1 MMTSTSMT
9 SLICAGISD
18 RTMSSSMATTSSS
31 SASYSYLRR
40 NLFPQTKTTTKSRTK
55 SKREEQKSSRFP
67 SLRASSSPSSSNGSE
82 DIDAMIFEY
91 DPIYEDVILDD
102 DDNDGGNNKSKND
115 DVVDFDFKS
124 FFLSSEEGNPEKQ
137 GEKIL
142 EKMESFYE
150 FPLDEFQRDATRVLI
165 DGHSLVVSAPTGSGK
180 TLIGETAIMN
190 TLMRG
195 KKAIYTTPLKALSN
209 QKLREFSKKFGKRR
223 VGLKTGDVEVNAEK
237 AEIIVMTTEI
247 LRNMLYSSAAG
258 GVIDKRLDDVG
269 VVILDEV
276 HYLGD
281 AYRGTVWEETI
292 IYCPSNIQLLC
303 LSATIGNPDDLSGW
317 IEEVRRSDADDKGA
331 EDDREQ
337 TTSVQCKTLV
347 SNYRPVPLNWFYSM
361 KPNRDWPGLGY
372 LLNSRGTKMNA
383 DLYPFTE
390 EGVRESFARYGE
402 EQESYYSNRRD
413 NDQKSMRRRL
423 VPHVETTVGQLI
435 SADMLP
441 AVWFIFSRKGC
452 DQAVEYLCRD
462 AGACLVSRE
471 EQAEIANEID
481 AFIASN
487 KDAVRYEMIE
497 PLKCGVASHHAG
509 LLPAWKGLIEAL
521 FQRGLV
527 KVVFATETLAAGVNM
542 PARCAVLSALSK
554 RGDTGPRTLTS
565 NEFFQMAGRAGRR
578 GFDDVGYV
586 VCLQSPFDGPEDAF
600 ALVTG
605 EPENLKSQFAI
616 SYGMVLNLLRGD
628 KSLNQIRSIVEK
640 SFGNYLGGKAR
651 LSQMRELNR
660 LLDKLNTL
668 KAQENSSEIIQD
680 GIDESE
686 WKRFVKLEERLR
698 VEQGLL
704 ELLESQSKETKVES
718 LREDVWDALMLG
730 EEGVKL
736 IAVDVGWRV
745 NLATSGQSSVKG
757 TTFGIMDDG
766 SLVVEKEESVKEF
779 FADEDVD
786 VDGIFES
793 DYAAEDEEDE
803 GEYGENVSRE
813 IMERKKLRG
822 SLPVLVV
829 SAQRP
834 EQSLSPLGE
843 FTGLGADG
851 MWYRF
856 DAHKI
861 VSTSYDSASANE
873 GVSFTKVRDLCGN
886 PPSDSSIRWRRSS
899 KLYRAN
905 GNAKTSVAAA
915 NLPGTCD
922 AFSVFEEDADTAS
935 YLEAQRKKIEEIQMD
950 LGKLS
955 NVGLLR
961 REMKL
966 QKKRRAKSEKLSERT
981 RKLEARIREYSA
993 AGWDDFM
1000 RVVDILEQRNA
1011 LVRLTNTSEKDDEE
1025 IEILTFGEVC
1035 MAFRGEN
1042 ELWIGTVLSAL
1053 PESISVSSLAGVCGA
1068 ISSDANRAVN
1078 AFYGPSEK
1086 LDVIL
1091 ASFVPELEDIAD
1103 LQYASRIDNAPLS
1116 LSQDLAALLESW
1128 ASGVSWS
1135 QIRSD
1140 TSLQEGDIA
1149 RVFKRTAEL
1158 LAQIP
1163 RAPHLSEQLK
1173 KTAKEAERLVNRP
1186 PISDLL

>member
-1 MMTSTSMT
+1 MTMTTATMNSSRSVISSFTSHSHHRRSST
-9 SLICAGISD
+9 L
-18 RTMSSSMATTSSS
+18 
-31 SASYSYLRR
+31 
-40 NLFPQTKTTTKSRTK
+40 
-55 SKREEQKSSRFP
+55 SKRKLNLQGKEC
-67 SLRASSSPSSSNGSE
+67 SLVRASSSSSSSNSSNE
-82 DIDAMIFEY
+82 TDASIFEY
-91 DPIYEDVILDD
+91 DLTYEEDIEL
-102 DDNDGGNNKSKND
+102 KK
-115 DVVDFDFKS
+115 
-124 FFLSSEEGNPEKQ
+124 L
-137 GEKIL
+137 
-142 EKMESFYE
+142 ESFYE

-180 TLIGETAIMN
+180 TLIGEMAIMN
-190 TLMRG
+190 ALMRG
-195 KKAIYTTPLKALSN
+195 EKAIYTTPLKALSN
-209 QKLREFSKKFGKRR
+209 QKLREFSKKFGKRK

-237 AEIIVMTTEI
+237 AEVMVMTTEI
-247 LRNMLYSSAAG
+247 LRNMLYSNAAG
-258 GVIDKRLDDVG
+258 GEMDKRLDDVG

-281 AYRGTVWEETI
+281 SYRGTVWEETI

-317 IEEVRRSDADDKGA
+317 IEEVRRSDKSDEKL
-331 EDDREQ
+331 
-337 TTSVQCKTLV
+337 CKTLV
-347 SNYRPVPLNWFYSM
+347 SDYRPVPLNWFYSM

-372 LLNSRGTKMNA
+372 LLNSRGTQMNEE
-383 DLYPFTE
+383 LYPFTE
-390 EGVRESFARYGE
+390 EGMRENFSRYGG
-402 EQESYYSNRRD
+402 EQESYYNYHNNNRRE

-423 VPHVETTVGQLI
+423 VPHVETAVGQLI

-471 EQAEIANEID
+471 EQIEITKEID
-481 AFIASN
+481 AFVASN
-487 KDAVRYEMIE
+487 KDAVRKEMIE

-509 LLPAWKGLIEAL
+509 LLPAWKGLVEAL

-542 PARCAVLSALSK
+542 PARCTVMSALSK

-578 GFDDVGYV
+578 GFDDVGFV

-600 ALVTG
+600 ALVSG
-605 EPENLKSQFAI
+605 EPENLKSNFAI

-628 KSLNQIRSIVEK
+628 KSLHQIRSTVEK

-651 LSQMRELNR
+651 LGQIRELNR
-660 LLDKLNTL
+660 LLDKLNAL
-668 KAQENSSEIIQD
+668 KVQESRSEIIQD

-686 WKRFVKLEERLR
+686 WKRFVKLDERLR

-704 ELLESQSKETKVES
+704 ELLEAQSKETKVES
-718 LREDVWDALMLG
+718 MREDVWEALTLR
-730 EEGVKL
+730 EEGVKMV
-736 IAVDVGWRV
+736 AVNVGWRV
-745 NLATSGQSSVKG
+745 GATPRQSPMKG
-757 TTFGIMDDG
+757 TTFGLLDDG
-766 SLVVEKEESVKEF
+766 SMVVEKEESVKEF
-779 FADEDVD
+779 FVEDEVN
-786 VDGIFES
+786 VGGIFER
-793 DYAAEDEEDE
+793 DYVEEELDDADEK
-803 GEYGENVSRE
+803 VSRE
-813 IMERKKLRG
+813 IVEKQKLRE
-822 SLPVLVV
+822 SLPVLVI

-834 EQSLSPLGE
+834 EETLSPLGE

-856 DAHKI
+856 DAHRI
-861 VSTSYDSASANE
+861 VSTSYIGAANE
-873 GVSFTKVRDLCGN
+873 TMAFSEIRESCGN
-886 PPSDSSIRWRRSS
+886 PPSNSSIRWRRLS

-905 GNAKTSVAAA
+905 GNAKTSASAA
-915 NLPGTCD
+915 NLPGTCED
-922 AFSVFEEDADTAS
+922 FSLFEEDVDTAD
-935 YLEAQRKKIEEIQMD
+935 YLELQRKKIEQIQID
-950 LGKLS
+950 LGDLS
-955 NVGLLR
+955 NIGLLR

-966 QKKRRAKSEKLSERT
+966 QKKRRTKSGKLSERT
-981 RKLEARIREYSA
+981 RKLESRIQEYSA

-1011 LVRLTNTSEKDDEE
+1011 LVRVKKTTETESADEE

-1042 ELWIGTVLSAL
+1042 ELWIGTVLSSL
-1053 PESISVSSLAGVCGA
+1053 PDTISVANLAGVCGA
-1068 ISSDANRAVN
+1068 MSSDANRAVN
-1078 AFYGPSEK
+1078 AYYGPSEE
-1086 LDVIL
+1086 LDTIL
-1091 ASFVPELEDIAD
+1091 ASFVPDLEDIAD

-1116 LSQDLAALLESW
+1116 LSQDLAALLEQW

-1135 QIRSD
+1135 QIRGD

-1163 RAPHLSEQLK
+1163 RAPHVSEQLK
-1173 KTAKEAERLVNRP
+1173 KTAKEAERIVNRP

>member
-1 MMTSTSMT
+1 MTMTTATMNSSCSVISSFTSHSHHRRSST
-9 SLICAGISD
+9 L
-18 RTMSSSMATTSSS
+18 
-31 SASYSYLRR
+31 
-40 NLFPQTKTTTKSRTK
+40 
-55 SKREEQKSSRFP
+55 SKRKLNLQGKEC
-67 SLRASSSPSSSNGSE
+67 SLVRASSSSSSSNSTNE
-82 DIDAMIFEY
+82 TDASIFEY
-91 DPIYEDVILDD
+91 DLTYEEDIEL
-102 DDNDGGNNKSKND
+102 KK
-115 DVVDFDFKS
+115 
-124 FFLSSEEGNPEKQ
+124 L
-137 GEKIL
+137 
-142 EKMESFYE
+142 ESFYK

-190 TLMRG
+190 ALMRG

-209 QKLREFSKKFGKRR
+209 QKLREFSKKFGKRK

-237 AEIIVMTTEI
+237 AEVMVMTTEI
-247 LRNMLYSSAAG
+247 LRNMLYSNAAG
-258 GVIDKRLDDVG
+258 GEMDKRLDDVG

-281 AYRGTVWEETI
+281 SYRGTVWEETI

-317 IEEVRRSDADDKGA
+317 IEEVRRSDKSDEKL
-331 EDDREQ
+331 
-337 TTSVQCKTLV
+337 CKTLV
-347 SNYRPVPLNWFYSM
+347 SDYRPVPLNWFYSM

-372 LLNSRGTKMNA
+372 LLNSRGTQMNEE
-383 DLYPFTE
+383 LYPFTE
-390 EGVRESFARYGE
+390 EGMREKFSRYGG
-402 EQESYYSNRRD
+402 EQESYYNYHNNNRRE

-423 VPHVETTVGQLI
+423 VPHVETAVGQLI

-471 EQAEIANEID
+471 EQIEITKEID
-481 AFIASN
+481 AFVASN
-487 KDAVRYEMIE
+487 KDAVRKEMIE

-509 LLPAWKGLIEAL
+509 LLPAWKGLVEAL

-542 PARCAVLSALSK
+542 PARCTVMSALSK

-578 GFDDVGYV
+578 GFDDVGFV

-600 ALVTG
+600 ALVSG
-605 EPENLKSQFAI
+605 EPENLKSNFAI

-628 KSLNQIRSIVEK
+628 KSLHQIRSTVEK

-651 LSQMRELNR
+651 LGQIRELNR
-660 LLDKLNTL
+660 LLDKLNAL
-668 KAQENSSEIIQD
+668 KVQESRSEIIQD

-686 WKRFVKLEERLR
+686 WKRFVKLDERLR

-704 ELLESQSKETKVES
+704 ELLEAQSKETKVES
-718 LREDVWDALMLG
+718 MREDVWEALTLR
-730 EEGVKL
+730 EEGVKMA
-736 IAVDVGWRV
+736 AVNVGWRV
-745 NLATSGQSSVKG
+745 GATPRQSPMKG
-757 TTFGIMDDG
+757 TTFGLLDDG
-766 SLVVEKEESVKEF
+766 SMVVEKEESVEEF
-779 FADEDVD
+779 FVDDEVN
-786 VDGIFES
+786 VGGIFER
-793 DYAAEDEEDE
+793 DYVEEELDDADEK
-803 GEYGENVSRE
+803 VSRE
-813 IMERKKLRG
+813 IVEKQKLRE
-822 SLPVLVV
+822 SLPVLVI

-834 EQSLSPLGE
+834 EETLSPLGE

-856 DAHKI
+856 DAHRI
-861 VSTSYDSASANE
+861 VSTSYIGAANE
-873 GVSFTKVRDLCGN
+873 TMAFSEIRESCGN
-886 PPSDSSIRWRRSS
+886 PPSNSSIRWRRLS

-905 GNAKTSVAAA
+905 GNAKTSASAA
-915 NLPGTCD
+915 NLPGTCED
-922 AFSVFEEDADTAS
+922 FSLFEEDVDTAD
-935 YLEAQRKKIEEIQMD
+935 YLELQRKKIEQIQID
-950 LGKLS
+950 LGDLS
-955 NVGLLR
+955 NIGLLR

-966 QKKRRAKSEKLSERT
+966 QKKRRAKSDKLSERT
-981 RKLEARIREYSA
+981 RKLESRIREYSA

-1011 LVRLTNTSEKDDEE
+1011 LVRVKKTTEAESADEE

-1042 ELWIGTVLSAL
+1042 ELWIGTVLSSL
-1053 PESISVSSLAGVCGA
+1053 PDTISVANLAGVCGA
-1068 ISSDANRAVN
+1068 MSSDANRAVN
-1078 AFYGPSEK
+1078 AYYGPSEE
-1086 LDVIL
+1086 LDTIL
-1091 ASFVPELEDIAD
+1091 ASFVPDLEDIAD

-1116 LSQDLAALLESW
+1116 LSQDLAALLEQW

-1135 QIRSD
+1135 QIRGD

-1163 RAPHLSEQLK
+1163 RAPHVSEQLK
-1173 KTAKEAERLVNRP
+1173 KTAKEAERIVNRP

>member
-1 MMTSTSMT
+1 MTMTTATMNSSRSVISSFTSHSHHRRSST
-9 SLICAGISD
+9 L
-18 RTMSSSMATTSSS
+18 
-31 SASYSYLRR
+31 
-40 NLFPQTKTTTKSRTK
+40 
-55 SKREEQKSSRFP
+55 SKRKLNLQGKEGSFV
-67 SLRASSSPSSSNGSE
+67 RASSSSSSNKSNE
-82 DIDAMIFEY
+82 TDASIFEY
-91 DPIYEDVILDD
+91 DLTYEEDIEL
-102 DDNDGGNNKSKND
+102 KK
-115 DVVDFDFKS
+115 
-124 FFLSSEEGNPEKQ
+124 L
-137 GEKIL
+137 
-142 EKMESFYE
+142 ESFYK

-190 TLMRG
+190 ALMRG

-209 QKLREFSKKFGKRR
+209 QKLREFSKKFGKRK

-237 AEIIVMTTEI
+237 AEVMVMTTEI
-247 LRNMLYSSAAG
+247 LRNMLYSNAAG
-258 GVIDKRLDDVG
+258 GEMDKRLDDVG

-281 AYRGTVWEETI
+281 SYRGTVWEETI

-317 IEEVRRSDADDKGA
+317 IEEVRKSDKSDEKL
-331 EDDREQ
+331 
-337 TTSVQCKTLV
+337 CKTLV
-347 SNYRPVPLNWFYSM
+347 SDYRPVPLNWFYSM

-372 LLNSRGTKMNA
+372 LLNSRGTQMNEE
-383 DLYPFTE
+383 LYPFTE
-390 EGVRESFARYGE
+390 EGMRENFSRYGG
-402 EQESYYSNRRD
+402 EQESYYNYHNNNRRE

-423 VPHVETTVGQLI
+423 VPHVETAVGQLI

-471 EQAEIANEID
+471 EQIEITKEID
-481 AFIASN
+481 AFVASN
-487 KDAVRYEMIE
+487 KDAVRKEMIE

-509 LLPAWKGLIEAL
+509 LLPAWKGLVEAL

-542 PARCAVLSALSK
+542 PARCTVMSALSK

-578 GFDDVGYV
+578 GFDDVGFV

-600 ALVTG
+600 ALVSG
-605 EPENLKSQFAI
+605 EPENLKSNFAI

-628 KSLNQIRSIVEK
+628 KSLHQIRSTVEK

-651 LSQMRELNR
+651 LGQIRELNR
-660 LLDKLNTL
+660 LLDKLNAL
-668 KAQENSSEIIQD
+668 KVQESRSEIIQD

-686 WKRFVKLEERLR
+686 WNRFVKLEERLR

-704 ELLESQSKETKVES
+704 ELLESQSEETKVES
-718 LREDVWDALMLG
+718 MREDVWDALTLG
-730 EEGVKL
+730 EEGVKM

-745 NLATSGQSSVKG
+745 DLVGQSSVKG
-757 TTFGIMDDG
+757 TTFGLLDDG
-766 SLVVEKEESVKEF
+766 SLVVEKEESVTEF
-779 FADEDVD
+779 FANEDVD
-786 VDGIFES
+786 VDGIFEI
-793 DYAAEDEEDE
+793 DYIAEEDPDE
-803 GEYGENVSRE
+803 DGEKVSRE
-813 IMERKKLRG
+813 TIERRKLRG

-834 EQSLSPLGE
+834 EEAPSPLGE

-861 VSTSYDSASANE
+861 VSTSYIGASSNE
-873 GVSFTKVRDLCGN
+873 TMPFTEIRESCGN
-886 PPSDSSIRWRRSS
+886 PPSESSIRWRRSS

-905 GNAKTSVAAA
+905 GNAKTSAAAA

-922 AFSVFEEDADTAS
+922 AFSIFEEDADTAS
-935 YLEAQRKKIEEIQMD
+935 YLEAQRKKIEGIQID
-950 LGKLS
+950 LGELS

-966 QKKRRAKSEKLSERT
+966 QKKRRAKSDKLSERT

-1000 RVVDILEQRNA
+1000 RVVDILEHRNA
-1011 LVRLTNTSEKDDEE
+1011 LVRVRKTSETDDEE

-1053 PESISVSSLAGVCGA
+1053 PETISVTSLAGVCGA
-1068 ISSDANRAVN
+1068 MSSDANRAVN
-1078 AFYGPSEK
+1078 AYYGPSEE
-1086 LDVIL
+1086 LDTIL
-1091 ASFVPELEDIAD
+1091 ASFVPDLEDIAD

-1116 LSQDLAALLESW
+1116 LSQDLAALLEQW

-1135 QIRSD
+1135 QIKTD

-1163 RAPHLSEQLK
+1163 RAPYVSEQLK
-1173 KTAKEAERLVNRP
+1173 KTAKEAERIVNRP

>member
-1 MMTSTSMT
+1 MTMTTATMNSSRSVISSFTSHSHHRRSST
-9 SLICAGISD
+9 L
-18 RTMSSSMATTSSS
+18 
-31 SASYSYLRR
+31 
-40 NLFPQTKTTTKSRTK
+40 
-55 SKREEQKSSRFP
+55 SKRKLNLQGKEC
-67 SLRASSSPSSSNGSE
+67 SLVRASSSSSSSNSGNE
-82 DIDAMIFEY
+82 TDASIFEY
-91 DPIYEDVILDD
+91 DLTYEEDIDHDSV
-102 DDNDGGNNKSKND
+102 NSNSSSSSSSNNNNSNGAI
-115 DVVDFDFKS
+115 DFDFFSKETFELS
-124 FFLSSEEGNPEKQ
+124 TESSEV
-137 GEKIL
+137 L
-142 EKMESFYE
+142 EKLENFYK

-190 TLMRG
+190 ALMRG

-209 QKLREFSKKFGKRR
+209 QKLREFSKKFGKRK

-237 AEIIVMTTEI
+237 AEVMVMTTEI
-247 LRNMLYSSAAG
+247 LRNMLYSNAAG
-258 GVIDKRLDDVG
+258 GEMDKRLDDVG

-281 AYRGTVWEETI
+281 SYRGTVWEETI

-317 IEEVRRSDADDKGA
+317 IEEVRRSDKSDEKL
-331 EDDREQ
+331 
-337 TTSVQCKTLV
+337 CKTLV
-347 SNYRPVPLNWFYSM
+347 SDYRPVPLNWFYSM

-372 LLNSRGTKMNA
+372 LLNSRGTQMNEE
-383 DLYPFTE
+383 LYPFTE
-390 EGVRESFARYGE
+390 EGMRENFSRYGG
-402 EQESYYSNRRD
+402 EQESYYNYHNNNRRE

-423 VPHVETTVGQLI
+423 VPHVETAVGQLI

-452 DQAVEYLCRD
+452 DQAVEYLFRD
-462 AGACLVSRE
+462 TGACLVSRE
-471 EQAEIANEID
+471 EQIEITKEID
-481 AFIASN
+481 AFVASN
-487 KDAVRYEMIE
+487 KDAVRKEMIE

-509 LLPAWKGLIEAL
+509 LLPAWKGLVEAL

-542 PARCAVLSALSK
+542 PARCTVMSALSK

-578 GFDDVGYV
+578 GFDDVGFV

-600 ALVTG
+600 ALVSG
-605 EPENLKSQFAI
+605 EPENLKSNFAI

-628 KSLNQIRSIVEK
+628 KSLHQIRSTVEK

-651 LSQMRELNR
+651 LGQIRELNR
-660 LLDKLNTL
+660 LLDKLNAL
-668 KAQENSSEIIQD
+668 KVQESRSEIIQD

-686 WKRFVKLEERLR
+686 WKRFVKLDERLR

-704 ELLESQSKETKVES
+704 ELLEAQSKETKVES
-718 LREDVWDALMLG
+718 MREDVWEALTLR
-730 EEGVKL
+730 EEGVKMV
-736 IAVDVGWRV
+736 AVNVGWRV
-745 NLATSGQSSVKG
+745 GATPRQSPMKG
-757 TTFGIMDDG
+757 TTFGLLDDG
-766 SLVVEKEESVKEF
+766 SMVVEKEESVEEF
-779 FADEDVD
+779 FVEDEVN
-786 VDGIFES
+786 VGGIFER
-793 DYAAEDEEDE
+793 DYVEEELDDADEK
-803 GEYGENVSRE
+803 VSRE
-813 IMERKKLRG
+813 IVEKQKLRE
-822 SLPVLVV
+822 SLPVLVI

-834 EQSLSPLGE
+834 EETLSPLGE

-856 DAHKI
+856 DAHRI
-861 VSTSYDSASANE
+861 VSTSYIGAANE
-873 GVSFTKVRDLCGN
+873 TMAFSEIRESCGN
-886 PPSDSSIRWRRSS
+886 PPSNSSIRWRRSS

-905 GNAKTSVAAA
+905 GNAKTSASAA
-915 NLPGTCD
+915 NLPGTCED
-922 AFSVFEEDADTAS
+922 FSLFEEDVDTAD
-935 YLEAQRKKIEEIQMD
+935 YLELQRKKIEQIQID
-950 LGKLS
+950 LGDLS
-955 NVGLLR
+955 NIGLLR

-966 QKKRRAKSEKLSERT
+966 QKKRRAKSDKLSERT
-981 RKLEARIREYSA
+981 RKLESRIQEYSA

-1011 LVRLTNTSEKDDEE
+1011 LMRVKKTTEAESADEE

-1042 ELWIGTVLSAL
+1042 ELWIGTVLSSL
-1053 PESISVSSLAGVCGA
+1053 PDTISVANLAGVCGA
-1068 ISSDANRAVN
+1068 MSSDANRAVN
-1078 AFYGPSEK
+1078 AYYGPSEE
-1086 LDVIL
+1086 LDTIL
-1091 ASFVPELEDIAD
+1091 ASFVPDLEDIAD

-1116 LSQDLAALLESW
+1116 LSQDLAALLEQW

-1135 QIRSD
+1135 QIRGD

-1163 RAPHLSEQLK
+1163 RAPHVSEQLK
-1173 KTAKEAERLVNRP
+1173 KTAKEAERIVNRP

>member
-1 MMTSTSMT
+1 MTMT
-9 SLICAGISD
+9 
-18 RTMSSSMATTSSS
+18 TATTNSSRSVIS
-31 SASYSYLRR
+31 SFTSHSHHRR
-40 NLFPQTKTTTKSRTK
+40 SSIL
-55 SKREEQKSSRFP
+55 SKRKLNLQGKECSFV
-67 SLRASSSPSSSNGSE
+67 RASSSSSSNKCNE
-82 DIDAMIFEY
+82 TDASIFEY
-91 DPIYEDVILDD
+91 DLTYEEDIDHDSV
-102 DDNDGGNNKSKND
+102 NSNSSSSSSNNNNNSNGAI
-115 DVVDFDFKS
+115 DFDFFSKET
-124 FFLSSEEGNPEKQ
+124 FELLTESSEV
-137 GEKIL
+137 L
-142 EKMESFYE
+142 EKLESFYK

-190 TLMRG
+190 ALMRG

-209 QKLREFSKKFGKRR
+209 QKLREFSKKFGKRK

-237 AEIIVMTTEI
+237 AEVMVMTTEI
-247 LRNMLYSSAAG
+247 LRNMLYSNAAG
-258 GVIDKRLDDVG
+258 GEMDKRLDDVG

-281 AYRGTVWEETI
+281 SYRGTVWEETI

-317 IEEVRRSDADDKGA
+317 IEEVRKSDKSDEKL
-331 EDDREQ
+331 
-337 TTSVQCKTLV
+337 CKTLV
-347 SNYRPVPLNWFYSM
+347 SDYRPVPLNWFYSM

-372 LLNSRGTKMNA
+372 LLNSRGTQMNEE
-383 DLYPFTE
+383 LYPFTE
-390 EGVRESFARYGE
+390 EGMRENFSRYGG
-402 EQESYYSNRRD
+402 EQESYYNNYHNNRRE

-423 VPHVETTVGQLI
+423 VPHVETAVGQLI

-471 EQAEIANEID
+471 EQIEITKEID
-481 AFIASN
+481 AFVASN
-487 KDAVRYEMIE
+487 KDAVRKEMIE

-509 LLPAWKGLIEAL
+509 LLPAWKGLVEAL

-542 PARCAVLSALSK
+542 PARCTVMSALSK

-578 GFDDVGYV
+578 GFDDVGFV

-600 ALVTG
+600 ALVSG
-605 EPENLKSQFAI
+605 EPENLKSNFAI

-628 KSLNQIRSIVEK
+628 KSLHQIRSTVEK

-651 LSQMRELNR
+651 LGQIRELNR
-660 LLDKLNTL
+660 LLDKLNAL
-668 KAQENSSEIIQD
+668 KVQESRSEIIQD

-686 WKRFVKLEERLR
+686 WNRFVKLEERLR

-704 ELLESQSKETKVES
+704 ELLEAQSKETKVES
-718 LREDVWDALMLG
+718 MREDVWEALTLR
-730 EEGVKL
+730 EEGVKMV
-736 IAVDVGWRV
+736 AVNVGWRIG
-745 NLATSGQSSVKG
+745 ATPRQSPMKG
-757 TTFGIMDDG
+757 TTFGLLDDG
-766 SLVVEKEESVKEF
+766 SMVVEKEESVEEF
-779 FADEDVD
+779 FVEDEVN
-786 VDGIFES
+786 VGGIFER
-793 DYAAEDEEDE
+793 DYVEEELDDADEK
-803 GEYGENVSRE
+803 VSRE
-813 IMERKKLRG
+813 IVEKQKLRE
-822 SLPVLVV
+822 SLPVLVI

-834 EQSLSPLGE
+834 EETLSPLGE

-856 DAHKI
+856 DAHRI
-861 VSTSYDSASANE
+861 VSTSYIGAANE
-873 GVSFTKVRDLCGN
+873 TMAFSEIRESCGN
-886 PPSDSSIRWRRSS
+886 PPSNSSIRWRRLS

-905 GNAKTSVAAA
+905 GNAKTSASAA

-922 AFSVFEEDADTAS
+922 DFSLFEEDVDTAD
-935 YLEAQRKKIEEIQMD
+935 YLELQRKKIEQIQID
-950 LGKLS
+950 LGDLS
-955 NVGLLR
+955 NIGLLR

-966 QKKRRAKSEKLSERT
+966 QKKRRAKSDKLSERT
-981 RKLEARIREYSA
+981 RKLESRIREYSA

-1011 LVRLTNTSEKDDEE
+1011 LVRVKKTTEAESADEE

-1042 ELWIGTVLSAL
+1042 ELWIGTVLSSL
-1053 PESISVSSLAGVCGA
+1053 PDTISVANLAGVCGA
-1068 ISSDANRAVN
+1068 MSSDANRAVN
-1078 AFYGPSEK
+1078 AYYGPSEE
-1086 LDVIL
+1086 LDTIL
-1091 ASFVPELEDIAD
+1091 ASFVPDLEDIAD

-1116 LSQDLAALLESW
+1116 LSQDLAALLEQW

-1135 QIRSD
+1135 QIRGD

-1163 RAPHLSEQLK
+1163 RAPHVSEQLK
-1173 KTAKEAERLVNRP
+1173 KTAKEAERIVNRP